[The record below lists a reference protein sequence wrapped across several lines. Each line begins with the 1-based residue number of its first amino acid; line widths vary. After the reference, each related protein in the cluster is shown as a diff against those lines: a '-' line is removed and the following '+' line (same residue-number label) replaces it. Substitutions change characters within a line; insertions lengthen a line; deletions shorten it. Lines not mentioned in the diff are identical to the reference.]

1 MFEYFVNE
9 NVFLCIKMDVYTHF
23 LSCLHSYEDKY
34 CFLYLDISAST
45 WHIQYIVIYIIS
57 SFMSLKK
64 TFHEKTSN
72 FTLKKKTLKSI
83 FYQGRQLLPGQST
96 WFYLNS
102 GRVGNCL
109 HYCLF
114 LLSFSKTEIN
124 SSVRLHALLKK
135 IVLIFI

>member
-64 TFHEKTSN
+64 TFHEKNSN
-72 FTLKKKTLKSI
+72 FTFLKK
-83 FYQGRQLLPGQST
+83 LLNQYFTKAGSYFQDSQHGST
-96 WFYLNS
+96 WIQAGWAIAYITAYFCYLFQ
-102 GRVGNCL
+102 RQ
-109 HYCLF
+109 
-114 LLSFSKTEIN
+114 K
-124 SSVRLHALLKK
+124 
-135 IVLIFI
+135 LIHL